1 MEKVPNVYKQ
11 ITDGEFYQAQL
22 ERQERLEEALLRAE
36 NLKATADD
44 WAIIRFECGLP
55 AQKMEKGN

>member
-11 ITDGEFYQAQL
+11 ITDGEYYQAQI
-22 ERQERLEEALLRAE
+22 ERQERLEDALRRAY
-36 NLKATADD
+36 NFTATDDD

-55 AQKMEKGN
+55 ALKLEKEI